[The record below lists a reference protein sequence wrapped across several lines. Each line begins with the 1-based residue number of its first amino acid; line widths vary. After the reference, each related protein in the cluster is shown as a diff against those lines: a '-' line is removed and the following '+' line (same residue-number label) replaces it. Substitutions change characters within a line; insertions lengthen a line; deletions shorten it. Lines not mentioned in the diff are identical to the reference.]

1 MSALLTD
8 RIVLVSGIG
17 PGLGREIALACAR
30 EGAHVVLAARTA
42 SALEEV
48 AVAVRAAGRRA
59 LAVATDL
66 SRVDDCQRLADAARA
81 EFGRI
86 DVLVH
91 NAFQNNPVSLVEEAD
106 LDDWRRIFEVN
117 LFGALRLTQ
126 AIVPTMKAQGRGV
139 IVFVNTM
146 SIRIVEPLMG
156 GYAASKGALMTASQT
171 LAKEL
176 GPAGIRVNSIV
187 PGYIWSAK
195 MEAYFRHLAQERGV
209 TYESVHADITS
220 RTALRHIP
228 DSAEVA
234 DAVVLLASDL
244 ARAITGQALDVNGGH
259 FFH

>member
-66 SRVDDCQRLADAARA
+66 SQAEDCQRLADAARA

-106 LDDWRRIFEVN
+106 LDDCRRIFEVN

-146 SIRIVEPLMG
+146 SIRIVEPFMG

>member
-66 SRVDDCQRLADAARA
+66 SQAEDCQRLADAARA

-91 NAFQNNPVSLVEEAD
+91 NAFLSNPVSLVEEAD

-126 AIVPTMKAQGRGV
+126 AIVPTMKTQGRGV

-244 ARAITGQALDVNGGH
+244 ARAITGQALDVNGVH

>member
-1 MSALLTD
+1 MSALLAD
-8 RIVLVSGIG
+8 RVAVVSGIG

-42 SALEEV
+42 AALEDV
-48 AVAVRAAGRRA
+48 ASAVRAGGRRA
-59 LAVATDL
+59 LAVTTDL
-66 SRVDDCQRLADAARA
+66 SRPGDCQGLADAARA

-91 NAFQNNPVSLVEEAD
+91 NAFLSNPVALVEQAD

-126 AIVPTMKAQGRGV
+126 AVVPTMKARGGGA
-139 IVFVNTM
+139 IVFVNSM
-146 SIRIVEPLMG
+146 SVRIVEPLMG
-156 GYAASKGALMTASQT
+156 GYAASKGALMTAAQT

-176 GPAGIRVNSIV
+176 GPAGIRVNSVV

-195 MEAYFRHLAQERGV
+195 MEAYFRHLATERGV
-209 TYESVHADITS
+209 SYESVHDDIAS